1 MCDVEYL
8 VFVDL
13 LVVLKFSTKEE
24 ELYLWV
30 SFFLIVLEVLGI
42 IIFEILFL
50 DWVIS
55 VIFVLFLIIEDV
67 GEDVFL
73 LFIIL

>member
-50 DWVIS
+50 DWVIL

>member
-30 SFFLIVLEVLGI
+30 SFFLIVLEVLGR